1 MNSKLRRFAPLGLV
15 LAGLASLTAI
25 VIYFIQREWNIY
37 LQVSIGLVVIG
48 LALFTIL
55 DPERVR
61 KILTGRQARH
71 GSNVLVLSLA
81 FIGIILVINF
91 LALNNPWRKDL
102 TEDQEHTLAVET
114 LDILDKLDSEVFA
127 TAFFTPRVPSDEA
140 YEILE
145 LYKFHSNGKFDFEFV
160 DPEANPLAAEQA
172 KISRDGT
179 VVIKMDDH
187 QEAVSFINEQE
198 ITAALV
204 RLISPEERKVYFLTG
219 HGEYDPEISGEEGF
233 SQVKR
238 TLESK
243 NYSVEKLSLLTTNQI
258 PDDASIL
265 IIAGPINPISA
276 SEVERIRDFLRN
288 GGSLLIMQEP
298 PPLTE
303 FEDQP
308 DVMADFLKDEWGI
321 TFGEDIIIDLNSMQ
335 LFAPF
340 AGEYGQHI
348 ITSKLE
354 NISSQYPTVRSVT
367 VNSSDVP
374 ASRVDLVKTGG
385 QSWAETDLEGIA
397 ENPEGASFEEDKDLA
412 GPVSLAVAAEDF
424 ETQSRL
430 VAFGDSD
437 FANDSNYFA
446 YANGDLLIN
455 SVDWLTG
462 QEDIINL
469 TPKNSTL
476 RNIIPLQPMA
486 LNIILLVTVILIP
499 GLALLAGIYTWFNRR
514 QRG

>member
-1 MNSKLRRFAPLGLV
+1 MNSKLRRFASMGLV
-15 LAGLASLTAI
+15 LAGLAGLAAI
-25 VIYFIQREWNIY
+25 LIYFFQRELNIY
-37 LQVSIGLVVIG
+37 LQISLGLVVIG

-61 KILTGRQARH
+61 KLLSGRQVRH
-71 GSNVLVLSLA
+71 GSNAVVLSAA

-91 LALNNPWRKDL
+91 LVFNNPWRKDL
-102 TEDQEHTLAVET
+102 TEDQENTLAVET
-114 LDILDKLDSEVFA
+114 LETLDKLDSKVFA
-127 TAFFTPRVPSDEA
+127 TAFFTARLPSDEA
-140 YEILE
+140 YEILD
-145 LYKFHSNGKFDFEFV
+145 LYKFHSKGNFDFEFV
-160 DPEANPLAAEQA
+160 DPEANPLEAEQA

-179 VVIKMDDH
+179 VVIRMGDH
-187 QEAVSFINEQE
+187 QEAVSFISEQE

-204 RLISPEERKVYFLTG
+204 RLISPEVRKVYFLTG
-219 HGEYDPEISGEEGF
+219 HGEYDPEISGEDGF

-243 NYSVEKLSLLTTNQI
+243 NYSVEKLNLLTTNRI
-258 PDDASIL
+258 PDDARII
-265 IIAGPINPISA
+265 IIAGPINPISPG
-276 SEVERIRDFLRN
+276 EVESIGDFLED

-298 PPLTE
+298 LPLTKFGDQTDEMAE
-303 FEDQP
+303 FLE
-308 DVMADFLKDEWGI
+308 VEWGI
-321 TFGEDIIIDLNSMQ
+321 SYGQDIIIDLNSMQ

-340 AGEYGQHI
+340 AGEYAQHI

-374 ASRVDLVKTGG
+374 ASRVELVKTGE
-385 QSWAETDLEGIA
+385 QSWAETDLEVIT
-397 ENPEGASFEEDKDLA
+397 ENPEGASFVEGEDLA
-412 GPVSLAVAAEDF
+412 GPVSVAVAAEDF
-424 ETQSRL
+424 ETRSRL

-455 SVDWLTG
+455 SVDWLAG

-469 TPKNSTL
+469 TPKQSTQ

-486 LNIILLVTVILIP
+486 TNIILLVTVILIP
-499 GLALLAGIYTWFNRR
+499 GSALLAGFYTWFNRR